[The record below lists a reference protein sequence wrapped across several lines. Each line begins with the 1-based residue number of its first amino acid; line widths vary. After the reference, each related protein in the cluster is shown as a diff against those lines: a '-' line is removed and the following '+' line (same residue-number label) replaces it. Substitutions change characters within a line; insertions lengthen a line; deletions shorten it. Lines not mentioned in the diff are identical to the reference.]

1 MDLDRGRFLPA
12 HARYL
17 AELVRAWAAGS
28 TEPVRPPRD
37 LDRELFLRRFA
48 VEAAAPSLSAV
59 LHPEA
64 LPAGDWD
71 RCHRAL
77 SLARQ
82 RTTWLLLELERILP
96 AMAEAGCR
104 PIVLKGAPLAVTVY
118 PRPEDRWFVDLDV
131 LLTRAE
137 LPLAYAALE
146 RLGYRFAETVWSA
159 RYYEDH
165 HFHRILRSAQGVY
178 LEAHWAVTLP
188 ASAYSFDLD
197 ALRRDATTITL
208 GRARVLAPSYLDQV
222 LHGVLQSI
230 AGGFTDLRRILDLH
244 LLDRQLNDRDR
255 ERLAE
260 RALAHNL
267 ATGVWLQYRVRSELM
282 GAAIPA
288 PIAASCAPTS
298 RVRLLL
304 ENIDVPGG
312 CLVQRANDHAG
323 YEQLLHLLCLPA
335 RCRVREVRRFLV
347 PDTGGLLELG
357 LRPEDL
363 RNPMHRVRL
372 MLNRARVAAHMLD
385 YCTRAGI
392 APVAW
397 R

>member
-1 MDLDRGRFLPA
+1 MDLNKGRFLPSQ
-12 HARYL
+12 ARYL
-17 AELVRAWAAGS
+17 ADLVRAWAAGS
-28 TEPVRPPRD
+28 TDPVRPPRD
-37 LDRELFLRRFA
+37 LDRELFLHRFA

-59 LHPEA
+59 LHPDA
-64 LPAGDWD
+64 VPPGDWD
-71 RCHRAL
+71 RCLRAL

-82 RTTWLLLELERILP
+82 RTTWLLLELERVLP
-96 AMAEAGCR
+96 ALMEAGCR
-104 PIVLKGAPLAVTVY
+104 PIVLKGAPLALGVY
-118 PRPEDRWFVDLDV
+118 PRPEDRWFVDLDL
-131 LLTRAE
+131 LLTRDE
-137 LPLAYAALE
+137 LPAAYAALA
-146 RLGYRFAETVWSA
+146 RLGYRFAETAASP

-197 ALRRDATTITL
+197 ALRRDAKAIPL
-208 GRARVLAPSYLDQV
+208 GRATVLAPSPVDQI

-244 LLDRQLNDRDR
+244 LLDRQLSDFAR
-255 ERLAE
+255 EQLAS

-267 ATGVWLQYRVRSELM
+267 ATGVWLQYRVREELT

-288 PIAASCAPTS
+288 AIVERCAPTP

-304 ENIDVPGG
+304 ENLDVPGG
-312 CLVQRANDHAG
+312 CLTQRLHGHEG
-323 YEQLLHLLCLPA
+323 YDRLVHLLCLPA
-335 RCRVREVRRFLV
+335 RCRAREIRRFLV
-347 PDTGGLLELG
+347 PDTGGLLEVG
-357 LRPEDL
+357 LRPEHL
-363 RNPMHRVRL
+363 RNPLHRFWF
-372 MLNRARVAAHMLD
+372 MLQRARVAGRILG
-385 YCTRAGI
+385 YYTRAGV